1 VSLEVKTKTQG
12 NAAFRVAG
20 VQDNKSGAI
29 AGDVELK
36 YTNKP
41 NGLAYTQAW
50 TTSNILR
57 SQLELENYMAK
68 GLKLD
73 LTTALNPDK
82 NQKSAIMAATYKQA
96 GVHGRAFLDVF
107 KVSIRSPLRS
117 YVC

>member
-36 YTNKP
+36 YTNNP